1 MFAKGSSN
9 ADYHL
14 LRADEEQTLCGR
26 IVAPIIIDQPV
37 KSSHLHL
44 TTTTP
49 SGLQSLRRLRGAKRE
64 GDGWFVISLKTH
76 LDEFIAHLPR

>member
-1 MFAKGSSN
+1 MFAKGAKN

-14 LRADEEQTLCGR
+14 LRDDEEQTLCGR
-26 IVAPIIIDQPV
+26 VVAPIIIDQPV

-49 SGLQSLRRLRGAKRE
+49 VGCSLCEGCAALSAKVMA
-64 GDGWFVISLKTH
+64 GPSST
-76 LDEFIAHLPR
+76 

>member
-14 LRADEEQTLCGR
+14 LRADEEQTLCGQ

-37 KSSHLHL
+37 TSSHLHL
-44 TTTTP
+44 TTTMP
-49 SGLQSLRRLRGAKRE
+49 ANCGLCEGCAALGAR
-64 GDGWFVISLKTH
+64 VIAGSSPAV
-76 LDEFIAHLPR
+76 DSP

>member
-44 TTTTP
+44 TTAAP
-49 SGLQSLRRLRGAKRE
+49 VDCSLCE
-64 GDGWFVISLKTH
+64 GCAALSARVMAGSSS
-76 LDEFIAHLPR
+76 A

>member
-1 MFAKGSSN
+1 MFAKGSST

-14 LRADEEQTLCGR
+14 LRADEEQTLCGL

-44 TTTTP
+44 TTTAP
-49 SGLQSLRRLRGAKRE
+49 VDCNLCERCAALSAKVTA
-64 GDGWFVISLKTH
+64 GSSS
-76 LDEFIAHLPR
+76 A

>member
-1 MFAKGSSN
+1 MFAKSSTN

-26 IVAPIIIDQPV
+26 IVAPIIIDQPI

-44 TTTTP
+44 TTSRP
-49 SGLQSLRRLRGAKRE
+49 ANCRICEGCAAQGASVVAA
-64 GDGWFVISLKTH
+64 GQQL
-76 LDEFIAHLPR
+76 

>member
-1 MFAKGSSN
+1 MFAKGSSH

-49 SGLQSLRRLRGAKRE
+49 MDCSLCEGCAALSARE
-64 GDGWFVISLKTH
+64 MAGSSS
-76 LDEFIAHLPR
+76 A